1 MNERI
6 ALLINR
12 ATTVEKGPP
21 NWDLTANTVITTFD
35 KEKFAVLLV
44 QECFNQISKVEEHGD
59 AHLGGG
65 NFYDGTR
72 LCRDAIKQHFG
83 IEE

>member
-35 KEKFAVLLV
+35 KEKFAELIIKECATLCDINDAV
-44 QECFNQISKVEEHGD
+44 QDDGQGLGQGNIIKEHFGVEE
-59 AHLGGG
+59 
-65 NFYDGTR
+65 
-72 LCRDAIKQHFG
+72 
-83 IEE
+83 